1 MDKTNTPKKLPLC
14 HYSHEVAELL
24 HQLNISLVA
33 TLYMEGKLIFFSP
46 LERNN
51 TISLIQF
58 PRNFKRPTGIVIQN
72 NLIYLSTYDEV
83 IVFNGSEILA
93 KNHKEKPN
101 TYDIVF
107 QPVASYHTGYLNH
120 HDSILVENQYITVSS
135 LFSCLGKVDG
145 IHSFSPTWK
154 PFFVTS
160 LVPEDRCHLNGVAV
174 EHNKPKYASS
184 FCQSSQEHTWR
195 TLPTNQG
202 VIIDVETNNILAE
215 GFIRPHSPR
224 IYKGDLY
231 LLNSAEGALVKVDR
245 TTGNVVT
252 LAVFPGFTR
261 GLSFYEDYAFV
272 GLSKLRE
279 GKNPLALEFPIY
291 KSDAKLKSGI
301 AVWQLS
307 VNRLVGFIEYTTE
320 ITEVYDV
327 AILENYRRPMIFNT
341 ISDSYRKSFIL
352 PNDAYWE
359 MENIET

>member
-1 MDKTNTPKKLPLC
+1 MDKTNKQKKMPLC
-14 HYSHEVAELL
+14 HYSHEVVKLL

-33 TLYMEGKLIFFSP
+33 TFYMEGKLIFFSP
-46 LERNN
+46 FERKN

-72 NLIYLSTYDEV
+72 NLIYLSTHDEV
-83 IVFNGSEILA
+83 IVFDGSEILA
-93 KNHKEKPN
+93 KNYRERPN
-101 TYDIVF
+101 TYDIIF
-107 QPVASYHTGYLNH
+107 QPVASYHTGHLDH
-120 HDSILVENQYITVSS
+120 HDSTLIENQYISVSS

-145 IHSFSPTWK
+145 IHSFSPTWR

-160 LVPEDRCHLNGVAV
+160 IAPEDRCHLNGVAS
-174 EHNKPKYASS
+174 EHNKPKYVSA
-184 FCQSSQEHTWR
+184 FCQSNKAHAWR
-195 TLPTNQG
+195 ESSTNKG
-202 VIIDVETNNILAE
+202 IIMDVEKNNILAE

-231 LLNSAEGALVKVDR
+231 LLNSGEGSLVKVDR
-245 TTGNVVT
+245 KTGNIETLVV
-252 LAVFPGFTR
+252 LPGFTR

-291 KSDAKLKSGI
+291 ANAASLKSGI

-307 VNRLVGFIEYTTE
+307 LNRLVGFIEYTTE
-320 ITEVYDV
+320 ITEIYDV

-341 ISDSYRKSFIL
+341 ISDSYHKSFTL
-352 PNDAYWE
+352 PHDAYWE
-359 MENIET
+359 VEKL